1 MQRSGATPTQ
11 TAAPFFA
18 SLFGGGHHSSNSNSN
33 SNSNSHSHSHD
44 DPSSLSP
51 TTRKSPGKSIR
62 SLSRPTSSGVDA
74 AGDTGASPARQH
86 NVLHKSRDRRP
97 SFGRKPSFSFAS
109 SSSPKRRANSSS
121 SANGAARPPAIQL
134 FPDTDNPVPPL
145 PDYALAQAVNK
156 LSRETDAVLSS
167 PTSIPEGFSR
177 MLSRTTPANGQLAPP
192 PVLQGG
198 SSSGQPSELSV
209 VHQHIQETAN
219 KRISTL
225 DYLRKAHEGRIYW
238 FNTLL
243 FDKPDLQ
250 RMPYFDPRK
259 LARRATNYLLLGIS
273 LPAVIDLNSSNAV
286 EFLKSFNTLLTEFDS
301 FQQLH
306 SESGASSSS
315 LSRAR
320 IPQMFR
326 RAAGPAKTRR
336 SSSATT
342 AAAAAATA
350 SLAGTAG
357 ESSLGEQQLAQL
369 ESLALTPSITNT
381 STTYPGVGS
390 GTVNVT
396 HPASIM
402 NFAGSE
408 IDLLPGEEYTHLLT
422 PSLPFDPDFFETFA
436 TLCDV
441 LIDTYT
447 RLLGLLPSPNHCG
460 GSVAELFSKAD
471 GKVRKLLVQGV
482 VREFEE
488 GTRAGVKSEVANV
501 GKVVLSGLM

>member
-1 MQRSGATPTQ
+1 
-11 TAAPFFA
+11 
-18 SLFGGGHHSSNSNSN
+18 
-33 SNSNSHSHSHD
+33 
-44 DPSSLSP
+44 
-51 TTRKSPGKSIR
+51 
-62 SLSRPTSSGVDA
+62 
-74 AGDTGASPARQH
+74 
-86 NVLHKSRDRRP
+86 
-97 SFGRKPSFSFAS
+97 
-109 SSSPKRRANSSS
+109 
-121 SANGAARPPAIQL
+121 
-134 FPDTDNPVPPL
+134 
-145 PDYALAQAVNK
+145 
-156 LSRETDAVLSS
+156 
-167 PTSIPEGFSR
+167 
-177 MLSRTTPANGQLAPP
+177 
-192 PVLQGG
+192 
-198 SSSGQPSELSV
+198 
-209 VHQHIQETAN
+209 
-219 KRISTL
+219 
-225 DYLRKAHEGRIYW
+225 
-238 FNTLL
+238 
-243 FDKPDLQ
+243 
-250 RMPYFDPRK
+250 MPYFDPRK

-273 LPAVIDLNSSNAV
+273 LPAVIDLNSTNAV

-326 RAAGPAKTRR
+326 RATGPVKTRR

-350 SLAGTAG
+350 NVAASA
-357 ESSLGEQQLAQL
+357 ESSLPEQQLAQL

-460 GSVAELFSKAD
+460 GAVAELFSKAD
-471 GKVRKLLVQGV
+471 GKVRKLLVQSV

-501 GKVVLSGLM
+501 GRVVLSGL